1 MIKISTDKAPAAI
14 GPYSQAVKK
23 GNMLFLSGQL
33 GIDPE
38 TGSMQDGIKSQTEQV
53 FKNMGEVLKAA
64 DADFSNIVKA
74 TVFLSD
80 MSYFGDVNE
89 VYKTVFSEPYPARSA
104 FAVKELPLKA
114 LVEIEVIAII

>member
-1 MIKISTDKAPAAI
+1 MIKVSTDKAPAAI

-23 GNMLFLSGQL
+23 GNMVFLSGQL
-33 GIDPE
+33 GIDPS
-38 TGSMQDGIKSQTEQV
+38 TGVMQEGIKAQTEQV

-64 DADFSNIVKA
+64 GADFKDIVKA

-80 MSYFGDVNE
+80 MQFFGDVNE
-89 VYKTVFSEPYPARSA
+89 VYKTVFEEPYPARSA